1 MNEPMRRR
9 GRPNIIGIDKG
20 VGPLEAQVLRAIAD
34 LPAPITVR
42 QVCDA
47 LAKDGY
53 FAYQGVLNCMNRLV
67 RKGILTRDKQGVA
80 FVYEPAVDLEALA
93 AKVVSNVLQH
103 MGGEL
108 DRVVC
113 RVLDIDPDI
122 GATQVAALRR
132 RVRAMGKR
140 PRG

>member
-9 GRPNIIGIDKG
+9 GRPNIVGIDKG
-20 VGPLEAQVLRAIAD
+20 MGPLEAQVLRAID
-34 LPAPITVR
+34 GLPAPITVR

-67 RKGILTRDKQGVA
+67 RKGILTRAKRGAA
-80 FVYEPAVDLEALA
+80 FIYEPAVDLEELA
-93 AKVVSNVLQH
+93 AKIVSNVLHH

-132 RVRAMGKR
+132 RVRAMRKR